1 MITFMMALIMGLII
15 GYWLYPL
22 RMAFKLYKIGKKVRQ
37 LELDHMK
44 LMNDLHGSQ
53 WNEDNL

>member
-1 MITFMMALIMGLII
+1 MITFIVFLVGVFI
-15 GYWLYPL
+15 GYWLYL
-22 RMAFKLYKIGKKVRQ
+22 FNMTWKLYRIQKKLVK

-44 LMNDLHGSQ
+44 MMEDLRGPQ

>member
-1 MITFMMALIMGLII
+1 MIVFITFAIGLVA

-22 RMAFKLYKIGKKVRQ
+22 RMAWKLYRISKQ
-37 LELDHMK
+37 LTRLEIDHMK
-44 LMNDLHGSQ
+44 MMEDLRGPQ

>member
-1 MITFMMALIMGLII
+1 MIVFIAFALGLVA

-22 RMAFKLYKIGKKVRQ
+22 RMAWKLYRISKQLKQ

-44 LMNDLHGSQ
+44 MMEDLRGPQ

>member
-1 MITFMMALIMGLII
+1 MIALTTFVVGLLT

-22 RMAFKLYKIGKKVRQ
+22 RMAWKLYRISKQIKQ

-44 LMNDLHGSQ
+44 MMEDLRGPQ

>member
-1 MITFMMALIMGLII
+1 MMLFTTFVVGLIA

-22 RMAFKLYKIGKKVRQ
+22 RMTWKLYKISKQIRQ

-44 LMNDLHGSQ
+44 MMEDLRGSQ
-53 WNEDNL
+53 WNEDKL

>member
-1 MITFMMALIMGLII
+1 MITLLVFCTGLFI
-15 GYWLYPL
+15 GYWLYL
-22 RMAFKLYKIGKKVRQ
+22 FNMTWKLYKIQKKLVA

-44 LMNDLHGSQ
+44 MMEDLRGTQ

>member
-1 MITFMMALIMGLII
+1 MITVIVFCIGLFM
-15 GYWLYPL
+15 GYWLYL
-22 RMAFKLYKIGKKVRQ
+22 FNMTWKLYKIQKKLVA

-44 LMNDLHGSQ
+44 MMKDLKGTQ

>member
-1 MITFMMALIMGLII
+1 MITFMIALIIGVII

-22 RMAFKLYKIGKKVRQ
+22 RMAFRLYKISKKIKQ
-37 LELDHMK
+37 LEIDHME
-44 LMNDLHGSQ
+44 MMEDLRGKQ

>member
-1 MITFMMALIMGLII
+1 MITFFVFCVGLFI
-15 GYWLYPL
+15 GYWLYL
-22 RMAFKLYKIGKKVRQ
+22 FNMTWKLYKIQKKLVR

-44 LMNDLHGSQ
+44 MMEDLRGSQ

>member
-1 MITFMMALIMGLII
+1 MMLFTTFVVGLIA

-22 RMAFKLYKIGKKVRQ
+22 RMAWKLYKISKAIRR
-37 LELDHMK
+37 LEIDHMK
-44 LMNDLHGSQ
+44 LMEELKGSQ